1 MAYRSAL
8 TTADFQYPT
17 TGVKNG
23 FLSDYVAVTG
33 TGGQTVVVSEG
44 EIDPSFGGINSAM
57 TDIVAYQQNGTT
69 ITPTLI
75 IPGDVNGGIGGR
87 DIADISGIAI
97 GTAIV
102 PTPPP
107 ATNPPPTVTLIGDG

>member
-1 MAYRSAL
+1 
-8 TTADFQYPT
+8 
-17 TGVKNG
+17 VKNG

-44 EIDPSFGGINSAM
+44 EIDPSFGGIN
-57 TDIVAYQQNGTT
+57 YQQNGTT